1 VGGRISRLA
10 LGSSG
15 ATTRSDCENCSW
27 GGKRKV
33 VDATKVCA
41 SLWQQETEH
50 WLMPSPPW
58 WSQGIG
64 DGCGL

>member
-1 VGGRISRLA
+1 
-10 LGSSG
+10 
-15 ATTRSDCENCSW
+15 
-27 GGKRKV
+27 V